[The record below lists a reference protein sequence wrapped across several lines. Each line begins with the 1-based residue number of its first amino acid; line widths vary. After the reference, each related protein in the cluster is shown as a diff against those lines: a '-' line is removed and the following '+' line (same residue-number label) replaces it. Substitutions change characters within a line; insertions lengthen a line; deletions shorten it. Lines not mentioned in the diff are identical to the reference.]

1 VGHIQRR
8 SWKVALTNLILS
20 GFDAASSKVFTYHDL
35 TRLVEHRRNEM
46 AKRKVTVVGAGNVG
60 GTTAQRLAER
70 NYADVV
76 LVDIVEGLP
85 QGKALDILESGP
97 ILGYD
102 SNVTGANDYE
112 ETAGSDVVVLTSGSP
127 RKPGM
132 SRDDLLKTNQNIVAS
147 VTEEVVKHSPQTIL
161 VVVANPLDAMCHV
174 AMETSGFPRERV
186 VGMAG
191 ILDTARYRTFIAEE
205 LQVSVRDVF
214 ALVLGG
220 HGDTMVPLPSM
231 ATVGGVAIT
240 ELLRE
245 DRVEAIVDRTRQG
258 GAEIV
263 GLLQSGS
270 AYYAPSAA
278 AAEMVDAILLDQ
290 KRILPCAVYLQGEY
304 GINDLF
310 VGVPVKLGA
319 SGVEDI
325 IELGLTEEEL
335 GDLNDSADAVRDL
348 VQVLHG

>member
-1 VGHIQRR
+1 
-8 SWKVALTNLILS
+8 
-20 GFDAASSKVFTYHDL
+20 
-35 TRLVEHRRNEM
+35 M
-46 AKRKVTVVGAGNVG
+46 AKSKVTVVGAGNVG

-102 SNVTGANDYE
+102 SNVIGTNGYE
-112 ETAGSDVVVLTSGSP
+112 ESADSDVVVITSGSP

-132 SRDDLLKTNQNIVAS
+132 SRDDLLKTNQNIVSS
-147 VTEEVVKHSPQTIL
+147 VTEEVARHSPEAIII
-161 VVVANPLDAMCHV
+161 VVANPLDAMCHV
-174 AMETSGFPRERV
+174 TMETSGFPRERV

-191 ILDTARYRTFIAEE
+191 ILDTARYRTFIAQE
-205 LQVSVRDVF
+205 LGVSVRDVF

-240 ELLRE
+240 ELLPR
-245 DRVEAIVDRTRQG
+245 DRVEAIVDRTRNG

-263 GLLQSGS
+263 QLLQSGS
-270 AYYAPSAA
+270 AFYAPSAA
-278 AAEMVDAILLDQ
+278 VVEMVDSILLDQ
-290 KRILPCAVYLQGEY
+290 KRILPCATYLQGEY
-304 GINDLF
+304 GIDDLF

-319 SGVEDI
+319 SGVE
-325 IELGLTEEEL
+325 EVEEL
-335 GDLNDSADAVRDL
+335 DLQEGELEDLRNSAGAVREL
-348 VQVLHG
+348 VEVLHS